1 MGWGLRDLEFF
12 LSIDSKLSIFWNKQ
26 ETHKWTKVCWF
37 ESQQLT
43 LCYTKLLYNTHTN
56 KYSILSHCIR
66 YLLEFKKSILSI
78 NHTFTLAEFMSTNE
92 IGYSFATFCSVS
104 FHTKIFT
111 RKLDLRFF
119 YISKINYHEFI
130 KSLSM

>member
-43 LCYTKLLYNTHTN
+43 LCYTKLLYYIHN

-66 YLLEFKKSILSI
+66 YLLEFEKVILSI
-78 NHTFTLAEFMSTNE
+78 MSINQM
-92 IGYSFATFCSVS
+92 GYSFATCCCSV
-104 FHTKIFT
+104 FFI
-111 RKLDLRFF
+111 LRFLRENF
-119 YISKINYHEFI
+119 YKWNKLPWIYKKSFNVKIN
-130 KSLSM
+130 SLVILVT